1 MQAVMWGRNI
11 YQNIQRF
18 LLFQITVNLS
28 CLVTVLVGYIT
39 LTESPLNAVQLI
51 WINLIMDIF
60 GALALAS
67 TKPTEDLKKVR
78 VNQERILAAHIYRQL
93 FGVTLYNVAIMIWVT
108 LGSKVVFGIDY
119 DNHVQTTDESQMGK
133 DKKQHITLIWNT
145 FVWLALFNMINCR
158 VVIPNKLNPFTRLF
172 SNWMFLLI
180 WIALAVF

>member
-1 MQAVMWGRNI
+1 MGVVGESVTDIEAFKAANVSFSMGSGTSFARNEASLILATDDFASVMQAVMWGRNI

-67 TKPTEDLKKVR
+67 TKPTEDLKSVR
-78 VNQERILAAHIYRQL
+78 VNQERILAPHIYRQL

-119 DNHVQTTDESQMGK
+119 ENHVQTTDES
-133 DKKQHITLIWNT
+133 
-145 FVWLALFNMINCR
+145 
-158 VVIPNKLNPFTRLF
+158 
-172 SNWMFLLI
+172 
-180 WIALAVF
+180 